1 VANYFDPF
9 SLVDGTNAVASVPKG
24 FYLTDAIAEH
34 ATACLQ
40 DFKRAD
46 KPFFLYVAFT
56 SPHWPIQSRPEELAK
71 YKDTYKMGWDAMRAA
86 RYRRQVVMG
95 LFQPD
100 QAVLTPRARLEA
112 PWSGVTDK
120 DWQASRMKAHAAMV
134 DRMDQDIGKILA
146 ALRENGQLDNTL
158 LFFLSDNGASPEEP
172 RSGGFDRP
180 TETRDGRHNMYGAEL
195 ERKGV
200 APGPETTAGSIGPM
214 WANAANTPF
223 RYWKAETYEGG
234 ICTPL
239 IVHWPAAIKAH
250 GEFRRQ
256 PGHIIDLM
264 ATILDVTATPF
275 PKEFHGHPTIP
286 PQGRSLRLAF
296 EDRPLQRDGLFWECL
311 IRFCPNW
318 THQDSLGVQ
327 PTRMTEQPV
336 RVRSGTRR
344 TFL

>member
-1 VANYFDPF
+1 MANYFDPF

-158 LFFLSDNGASPEEP
+158 LFFLSDNGASPE
-172 RSGGFDRP
+172 
-180 TETRDGRHNMYGAEL
+180 
-195 ERKGV
+195 
-200 APGPETTAGSIGPM
+200 
-214 WANAANTPF
+214 
-223 RYWKAETYEGG
+223 
-234 ICTPL
+234 
-239 IVHWPAAIKAH
+239 
-250 GEFRRQ
+250 
-256 PGHIIDLM
+256 
-264 ATILDVTATPF
+264 
-275 PKEFHGHPTIP
+275 
-286 PQGRSLRLAF
+286 
-296 EDRPLQRDGLFWECL
+296 
-311 IRFCPNW
+311 
-318 THQDSLGVQ
+318 
-327 PTRMTEQPV
+327 
-336 RVRSGTRR
+336 
-344 TFL
+344 